1 MTIMSGLSLTRLRPI
16 AVALVVAGSL
26 LPAAAI
32 SAAGSDDSS
41 GEAQHM
47 AAQLASAAAGVLDAQ
62 AAVGRLKAQPAPA
75 VAIDQV
81 RADLAGAQAAYTF
94 RDAIRREQALVYEL
108 AGRTDIEPATLALL
122 KGPGSAGMASADQ
135 ALRALWRLSG
145 FGVGRSVGPRYS
157 KRYAGA
163 EPVDNLLGYYRAA
176 AARSGIDWT
185 YLAAINYI
193 ESDFGRNNGPSS
205 AGALGPMQFLP
216 TTFHEYGGD
225 GDVMSPHD
233 SIQAAAALLA
243 RNGAPAD
250 YDRAL
255 LRYNHS
261 QDYVAAVAAYAA
273 AIRGDTL
280 WLTRFYY
287 WSTYG

>member
-1 MTIMSGLSLTRLRPI
+1 M
-16 AVALVVAGSL
+16 ALGSL
-26 LPAAAI
+26 LPATAT
-32 SAAGSDDSS
+32 SAAAPDASG
-41 GEAQHM
+41 GEAQRM
-47 AAQLASAAAGVLDAQ
+47 AAQLVSAAGAVIGAQ
-62 AAVGRLKAQPAPA
+62 ATVARMEAQPAPP

-81 RADLAGAQAAYTF
+81 RADLALAQAGFTF
-94 RDAIRREQALVYEL
+94 RDAIRREQALVYTL
-108 AGRTDIEPATLALL
+108 AGRTDIEQATLALL
-122 KGPGSAGMASADQ
+122 TGPGSAGMASADQ

-145 FGVGRSVGPRYS
+145 FEEGRTVHPRYS

-163 EPVDNLLGYYRAA
+163 EPVDALLGYYKAA

-193 ESDFGRNNGPSS
+193 ESDFGRTNGPSS

-216 TTFHEYGGD
+216 ATFREYGGS
-225 GDVMSPHD
+225 GDIMSPHD

-250 YDRAL
+250 YGRAL

-261 QDYVAAVAAYAA
+261 QDYVAAVTAYAA